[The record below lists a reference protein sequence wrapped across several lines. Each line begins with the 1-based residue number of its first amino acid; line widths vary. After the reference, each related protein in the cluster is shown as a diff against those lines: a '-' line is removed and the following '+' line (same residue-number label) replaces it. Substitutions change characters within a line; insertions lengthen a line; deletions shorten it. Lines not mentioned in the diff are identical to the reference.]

1 MSQPFRIP
9 RSRVNETHRQMRDEI
24 IAALAPILF
33 GDSRRSDGSVSARP
47 YEVRAELESAF
58 AAEIGGSGGVY
69 APPRRAV
76 AVHSGTIGLFLA
88 LRACDIG
95 PGDEVITVANSD
107 ISTTG
112 VISQCGARPVLCD
125 VLESDYTI
133 DPALVEALITPR
145 TRAILPVD
153 LHGHPANVKAL
164 RPIADQHG
172 LKIVEDA
179 ALATGAR
186 DHGLSVGRFADVTM
200 FSFAPFKPLGSAGNG
215 AMVVTDNDAI
225 HNKLRLLASYGH
237 APTLNPSP
245 PDQRLSDRKKSDGL
259 DSHSLFMGEGAG
271 GWGELPAGYQDYIA
285 EGYNVP
291 LDGLQAALVLLKLPY
306 LREWTEKRRAIAN
319 ALDGGLADTAAR
331 TPRFRPESAPT
342 FRSYAIRVDCQ
353 AALHRALR
361 AAGIEAVIHYAP
373 PIHQYTVYAD
383 GLPGADN
390 LPVTDKLARQYVNLP
405 VTPELTADEVDYM
418 IDTIRSLLNEI

>member
-24 IAALAPILF
+24 IAALEPILF

-47 YEVRAELESAF
+47 YEIRAELETAF
-58 AAEIGGSGGVY
+58 AAEIGGSGSVY
-69 APPRRAV
+69 APPRHAV

-88 LRACDIG
+88 LRSCDIG

-112 VISQCGARPVLCD
+112 AISQCGATPVLCD

-179 ALATGAR
+179 ALATGAQ
-186 DHGLSVGRFADVTM
+186 DHGLSVGHFADVTM

-215 AMVVTDNDAI
+215 AMVVTDDDAI
-225 HNKLRLLASYGH
+225 HSKLRLLASYGH
-237 APTLNPSP
+237 N
-245 PDQRLSDRKKSDGL
+245 R
-259 DSHSLFMGEGAG
+259 AG
-271 GWGELPAGYQDYIA
+271 DVPAGYQDYIA

-306 LREWTEKRRAIAN
+306 LREWTEKRRAIAK
-319 ALDGGLADTAAR
+319 ALDRGLADTAAR
-331 TPRFRPESAPT
+331 APRFRPESAPT
-342 FRSYAIRVDCQ
+342 FRSYAIRVNCQ

-361 AAGIEAVIHYAP
+361 AASIEAVIHYAP

-405 VTPELTADEVDYM
+405 VTPELTADEVNYM
-418 IDTIRSLLNEI
+418 IDTTKELLKNM

>member
-1 MSQPFRIP
+1 MEVVVSTRHHPRFRIP

-24 IAALAPILF
+24 TAALEPILY
-33 GDSRRSDGSVSARP
+33 GDYRAS
-47 YEVRAELESAF
+47 YEIRAKLESAF
-58 AAEIGGSGGVY
+58 AAEVE
-69 APPRRAV
+69 ARHAV

-112 VISQCGARPVLCD
+112 VISQCGATPVLCD

-164 RPIADQHG
+164 RPVADQHG

-186 DHGLSVGRFADVTM
+186 DHGVPVGAFADVTM

-215 AMVVTDNDAI
+215 AMVVTDDDAI
-225 HNKLRLLASYGH
+225 NEKLRLLASYGH
-237 APTLNPSP
+237 ADVAVSTRHPTADMP
-245 PDQRLSDRKKSDGL
+245 Q
-259 DSHSLFMGEGAG
+259 
-271 GWGELPAGYQDYIA
+271 GYQDYIA

-291 LDGLQAALVLLKLPY
+291 LDGLQAALVLHKLPH
-306 LREWTEKRRAIAN
+306 LGAWTAKRQAIA
-319 ALDGGLADTAAR
+319 ASLEAGLADTPAR

-342 FRSYAIRVDCQ
+342 FRSYAITVDCQ
-353 AALHRALR
+353 LELHKALR
-361 AAGIEAVIHYAP
+361 EGGIEAVIHYAP
-373 PIHQYTVYAD
+373 PIHRYSVYSD
-383 GLPGADN
+383 GLSGADN
-390 LPVTDKLARQYVNLP
+390 LPVTDRLAGQYVNLP
-405 VTPELTADEVDYM
+405 VTPELTSDEINFM
-418 IDTIRSLLNEI
+418 IDTIKNLLNDM

>member
-1 MSQPFRIP
+1 MPDTFRIP
-9 RSRVNETHRQMRDEI
+9 RSRVNETHLQMRDDI
-24 IAALAPILF
+24 IAALEPILF
-33 GDSRRSDGSVSARP
+33 GDYRQSYDI
-47 YEVRAELESAF
+47 RAELESAF
-58 AAEIGGSGGVY
+58 AAEVS
-69 APPRRAV
+69 ARHAV

-112 VISQCGARPVLCD
+112 AISQCGATPVLCD

-133 DPALVEALITPR
+133 DPALVEALITAR

-153 LHGHPANVKAL
+153 LHGHPANIKAL
-164 RPIADQHG
+164 RPLADQHG

-179 ALATGAR
+179 ALATGAQ
-186 DHGLSVGRFADVTM
+186 DHGAPVGRFADVAM

-215 AMVVTDNDAI
+215 AMVVTDDDVI
-225 HNKLRLLASYGH
+225 HDKLRLLASYGH
-237 APTLNPSP
+237 DPAPDIPN
-245 PDQRLSDRKKSDGL
+245 
-259 DSHSLFMGEGAG
+259 
-271 GWGELPAGYQDYIA
+271 GYQDYIA

-291 LDGLQAALVLLKLPY
+291 LDGLQAALVLHKLPF
-306 LREWTEKRRAIAN
+306 LSQWTAKRQDIAA
-319 ALDGGLADTAAR
+319 ALEAGLANSAAT

-353 AALHRALR
+353 MELHSALR
-361 AAGIEAVIHYAP
+361 DAGIEAVIHYAP
-373 PIHQYTVYAD
+373 PIHRYSVYSG

-390 LPVTDKLARQYVNLP
+390 LPVTDMLARQYVNLP
-405 VTPELTADEVDYM
+405 VTPELTTDEVNYM
-418 IDTIRSLLNEI
+418 IDTIKSLLNDM